1 MGGSAP
7 GQNGMRSD
15 TSNMSS
21 PGIAP
26 PMSSPGTPGI
36 APPASTGIGSPAV
49 APPQLSSGYSQGSMQ
64 SSLGNM
70 LSSPPP
76 TLAGTTAPPGVMPQ
90 PGQSLPMLPGQPR
103 SEVFGSNSMFGGNQ
117 LQDVILQLMQG
128 R

>member
-1 MGGSAP
+1 MGGSA
-7 GQNGMRSD
+7 QNDMRSD

-21 PGIAP
+21 PGLTP
-26 PMSSPGTPGI
+26 PSGQLNFTPSRDPLFAGG
-36 APPASTGIGSPAV
+36 ASPAV

-103 SEVFGSNSMFGGNQ
+103 SEVFGANSMFGGNQ

>member
-21 PGIAP
+21 PGI
-26 PMSSPGTPGI
+26 TPARDPLLQGG
-36 APPASTGIGSPAV
+36 AAPAV

-90 PGQSLPMLPGQPR
+90 PGQSLPMLPGQSR